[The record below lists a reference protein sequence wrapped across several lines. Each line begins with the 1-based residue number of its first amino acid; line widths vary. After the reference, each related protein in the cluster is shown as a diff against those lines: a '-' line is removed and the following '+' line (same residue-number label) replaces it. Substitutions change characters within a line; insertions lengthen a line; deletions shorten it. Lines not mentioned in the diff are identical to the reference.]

1 MQLMQEFLLI
11 LKGNGMD
18 HLSPEELQKLLED
31 YKSWVRELV
40 LSQRLNDG

>member
-1 MQLMQEFLLI
+1 MQLTQEFLLI

-18 HLSPEELQKLLED
+18 YLSPEALQKLLED